1 MDENAIKS
9 ILQMGQAALANE
21 TLCLRSVVICDGPDP
36 ANPDKDDDRDGCE
49 DTPSSV
55 AVKVTALKVEG
66 KQVNL
71 KNFGTDAVTLDTWT
85 QSEYQP

>member
-1 MDENAIKS
+1 MDKNAIKG

-21 TLCLRSVVICDGPDP
+21 TLCLNSVVPVKGGHEEI
-36 ANPDKDDDRDGCE
+36 
-49 DTPSSV
+49 PSSV

-66 KQVNL
+66 KRVNL
-71 KNFGTDAVTLDTWT
+71 KNFGTDDVTLDTWT